1 MPGWSNCSS
10 ITDLPI
16 ASVRVEGFEED
27 LLARMSEG
35 IWEKN
40 IFLKVFFIEMYKILK
55 KIIININ
62 TI

>member
-27 LLARMSEG
+27 LLSRMSER
-35 IWEKN
+35 IWKKKKILSI
-40 IFLKVFFIEMYKILK
+40 IFLEMCKILK
-55 KIIININ
+55 KYIIYY
-62 TI
+62 